1 MSGAL
6 DWTSWDCIRQKTHSA
21 LCIMSHSCPPTY
33 EYDTDCDDD
42 DRTHHGLLSNFK
54 CKDERS
60 IIIVKCAN
68 GWLSGLHCC
77 SALLCSSLSRG
88 GCLAYFS
95 FVYLPL
101 ASSSCC
107 WLSTLVYWFIS
118 QVGGMEE
125 VRAHWVGIHRNIG
138 NLRLF

>member
-42 DRTHHGLLSNFK
+42 RTHHGLLSNFK

-60 IIIVKCAN
+60 IIIIVKCAN

-77 SALLCSSLSRG
+77 SALLLSLARRMSG
-88 GCLAYFS
+88 LLFVCLPSA
-95 FVYLPL
+95 
-101 ASSSCC
+101 
-107 WLSTLVYWFIS
+107 
-118 QVGGMEE
+118 
-125 VRAHWVGIHRNIG
+125 R
-138 NLRLF
+138 